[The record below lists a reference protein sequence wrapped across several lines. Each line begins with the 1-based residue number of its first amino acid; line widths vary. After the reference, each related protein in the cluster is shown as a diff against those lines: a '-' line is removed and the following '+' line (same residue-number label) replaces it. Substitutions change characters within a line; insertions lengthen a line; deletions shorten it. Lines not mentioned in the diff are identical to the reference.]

1 MVVSFPNRLRQ
12 CNWNVFRM
20 QQGNN
25 NNDMLKCNNPSYNNT
40 LMQTIFTPQATSPT
54 FVHLQLLHSK
64 TIPSIVG
71 AFLKYC
77 NVMFSVSIYQ
87 DLQWTLKSNTITT
100 PSKVIRLMVSSCKYT
115 YWFEIMLKV
124 FLKQIEWWGWIF
136 AFFQA
141 PYWWCA
147 QT

>member
-1 MVVSFPNRLRQ
+1 
-12 CNWNVFRM
+12 
-20 QQGNN
+20 
-25 NNDMLKCNNPSYNNT
+25 
-40 LMQTIFTPQATSPT
+40 MQTIFTPQATSPT

-64 TIPSIVG
+64 TIPSVVG

-87 DLQWTLKSNTITT
+87 DIQWALKSNTITT
-100 PSKVIRLMVSSCKYT
+100 PSKVIFLMVSSCKYT

-136 AFFQA
+136 AFFRHHTGARKNKRKKMFLNKQEKNRKKQPVKRSENTQSSVA
-141 PYWWCA
+141 FC
-147 QT
+147 